1 MPHYGNLM
9 STKPAAPEKVE
20 RLKIVVLD
28 DDRLSSHNLSIQLK
42 FAGETPLVATTDNW
56 QQLFNMLGQ
65 RNELG
70 NVLALAIGVL
80 KGDGLSDLLLQ
91 LHLHHPQL
99 PILLLTAAD
108 PQQLEQLPDTLRT
121 RLLVLGD
128 KVLNY
133 QVLSAALK
141 TARQLSGH
149 DQPRHQS
156 RILSANGTP
165 LFRSLSGDSEKIQ
178 QVRQL
183 MMQVAKR
190 PVTVLITGESGTG
203 KEIVARN
210 LHYHAGRADK
220 SFIVLNCAAVAA
232 ERFDIELFGHE
243 KGFNGMP
250 EIFTGLLEKADGGTL
265 LLDEVSELPLPV
277 QGKLLRF
284 LEDKSLQRIGG
295 SEQLTVDVR
304 VVAGSRK
311 PLQELIRVGKFREDL
326 YYRLSVVPIELP
338 SLRDR
343 REDIPVLIN
352 ELIARLEGNGYESV
366 RFNSSAILS
375 LQQHDWPGNVR
386 ELANLVERLGIM
398 QPNAII
404 GSNDLPPQYRYKVVE
419 PRAEI
424 PAVLPAAVAE
434 QPTTAAIAGMA
445 VDANSLLPLNEER
458 LQQYLDNFERQLLA
472 VALEDC
478 AGLVD
483 YAAERVQL
491 DVASFKARLQ
501 QYGLLAPAV

>member
-1 MPHYGNLM
+1 M
-9 STKPAAPEKVE
+9 SNKPAAPEKAE

-42 FAGETPLVATTDNW
+42 FVGETPMVATSDNW
-56 QQLFNMLGQ
+56 QQMFGMLGQ

-70 NVLALAIGVL
+70 NVLAIALGVI
-80 KGDGLSDLLLQ
+80 KGDSLVDLLLQ
-91 LHLHHPQL
+91 LHLHYPQL

-108 PQQLEQLPDTLRT
+108 PRQLEQLPSGLRT
-121 RLLVLGD
+121 RLLPLGD

-141 TARQLSGH
+141 SARQLSGH
-149 DQPRHQS
+149 DHPRRQS
-156 RILSANGTP
+156 RIVSDNGTP
-165 LFRSLSGDSEKIQ
+165 LFRSLSGDSEKIRE
-178 QVRQL
+178 VRQL
-183 MMQVAKR
+183 MLQVAKR

-220 SFIVLNCAAVAA
+220 SFIVLNCAAVSP
-232 ERFDIELFGHE
+232 ERFDVELFGHE
-243 KGFNGMP
+243 KGFNGMQ
-250 EIFTGLLEKADGGTL
+250 EIFVGLLEKADGGTL
-265 LLDEVSELPLPV
+265 LLDEVSELPLHV

-284 LEDKSLQRIGG
+284 LEDKTLQRIGG
-295 SEQLTVDVR
+295 SELLTVDLR
-304 VVAGSRK
+304 VVAGTRH
-311 PLQELIRVGKFREDL
+311 PLQELTRKGKFREDL

-352 ELIARLEGNGYESV
+352 ELTARLESNGYESV
-366 RFNSSAILS
+366 RFNSSAIQS

-404 GSNDLPPQYRYKVVE
+404 GSNDLPPQYRYKV
-419 PRAEI
+419 AE
-424 PAVLPAAVAE
+424 ARTVTATAVAE
-434 QPTTAAIAGMA
+434 KPAASA
-445 VDANSLLPLNEER
+445 VAKPGEVVDMSSMLPLNEER

-472 VALEDC
+472 VAMEDS
-478 AGLVD
+478 AGLID

-491 DVASFKARLQ
+491 DEQAFRARLQ
-501 QYGLLAPAV
+501 RYGLMPQAG